1 MAFINCELTEQD
13 KDKLALLNLKNPLFP
28 KKQLE
33 LNKLSYQTFDKE
45 QDARLLIIRP
55 EIIWPMVAIFL
66 WKENVCEIYAHD
78 TEDYEIDEIN
88 LKAIITLKWKIDKIN
103 IPECLKNQKDELLE
117 LIKESLIVRGKKIHC
132 LEDIESK
139 YFPFSVQ
146 CNTVFEG
153 KLELIFY

>member
-1 MAFINCELTEQD
+1 MAFINCELTEQE

-28 KKQLE
+28 NKQVE

-78 TEDYEIDEIN
+78 IVDYEIDEIN

-117 LIKESLIVRGKKIHC
+117 LIKESLIVKGKKTHC

-139 YFPFSVQ
+139 AFPFSVQ
-146 CNTVFEG
+146 YNIIFEG
-153 KLELIFY
+153 KSELIFY